1 MSDELP
7 PEKKGLFESLRGLA
21 ASLVAISHTRLD
33 LLSTDLEDE
42 WERLISLLVTMLV
55 ALFCLGIGV
64 ILTTV
69 LIVVAFWSSYRLSV
83 LTGLTVL
90 FLAAGAISWTRAAGQ
105 RTNRPRL
112 FTASMAELAK
122 DHQQLNTRP

>member
-69 LIVVAFWSSYRLSV
+69 LIVAAFWSSYRLSV

-90 FLAAGAISWTRAAGQ
+90 FLAAGAISWTRAVRQ

-112 FTASMAELAK
+112 FSASMAELAK